1 MTPEVA
7 LAYLALSV
15 LAGVVGRNR
24 RIGFWGFVFCSLIFT
39 PVVSLLFLYFS
50 TPRKID
56 VGGKPTGAAPV
67 KVSRRS

>member
-50 TPRKID
+50 TPRK
-56 VGGKPTGAAPV
+56 VAVRAEPTGAAPV